1 MRRAILLLV
10 VAVAIG
16 LAFSPPPAFTA
27 AVGPLN
33 GIGLIDY
40 SQKPTFKIGDWA
52 KYRMSGKSE
61 LGMKDN
67 YVVTVLIAGEQD
79 FWGDPAFWI
88 ETWTD
93 APGLAPQTQA
103 ALMSYDI
110 FGDTSAV
117 ERLQLY
123 ERAMVTMLNE
133 DGTPQIDINKPA
145 ASMLKT
151 RREVK
156 QPIRYSRDTLGVDT
170 VQTPR
175 GTLQAM
181 KVLRKEGTSAT
192 QMVGDSSVYNEV
204 RENRTSWYTNEVPIT
219 HIAREDVENIA
230 AHKAWLVGRSG
241 DANPLTIKDRGFG
254 TARLID
260 YGHGL
265 EARLIP
271 ARYRKTIAEQEAP
284 QRAASRTQPAAAG
297 KTRARPG
304 R

>member
-93 APGLAPQTQA
+93 APGLAPQTEA

-117 ERLQLY
+117 QSPLWHKLTTRVAPSL
-123 ERAMVTMLNE
+123 
-133 DGTPQIDINKPA
+133 A
-145 ASMLKT
+145 AACVNTAVELPSP
-151 RREVK
+151 R
-156 QPIRYSRDTLGVDT
+156 PSSR
-170 VQTPR
+170 
-175 GTLQAM
+175 
-181 KVLRKEGTSAT
+181 
-192 QMVGDSSVYNEV
+192 
-204 RENRTSWYTNEVPIT
+204 I
-219 HIAREDVENIA
+219 
-230 AHKAWLVGRSG
+230 RSG
-241 DANPLTIKDRGFG
+241 AKPSAML
-254 TARLID
+254 
-260 YGHGL
+260 
-265 EARLIP
+265 
-271 ARYRKTIAEQEAP
+271 
-284 QRAASRTQPAAAG
+284 
-297 KTRARPG
+297 
-304 R
+304 